1 MDVAMPSA
9 KRTCIVLVSCVMLS
23 KDDLCIPLQVRQVV
37 PGDKVTPLQLAKK
50 LTAAQFVQNVDRN
63 IALQLVTLT
72 PLFTC
77 LNDTPKSK

>member
-23 KDDLCIPLQVRQVV
+23 KDDLCILLQVRQVV
-37 PGDKVTPLQLAKK
+37 PGDKVTPLQPTKR

-77 LNDTPKSK
+77 LNDIPKSK